1 MRDFIQE
8 NMNIFPSKMEH
19 AESAL
24 LPTAKK
30 WIRTCLDD
38 MNCKSPDDHT
48 IILWLNCPV
57 VGIMSSEKYDYF
69 LTCICNLL
77 ADWPKNSVCVIVHP
91 NRAASLDKR
100 TLGTN
105 VFSCFYVSWLCPI
118 YVIKWETPAK
128 KNWVICEHFK
138 AFKVCYNLASLLNA
152 KSL

>member
-1 MRDFIQE
+1 MFLIYVIKPSFAPKECHTRAWHVVRDFIQE
-8 NMNIFPSKMEH
+8 TMNIFPSKMEH
-19 AESAL
+19 AESAI

-38 MNCKSPDDHT
+38 MNCRSPDDHT

-100 TLGTN
+100 TLGDQC
-105 VFSCFYVSWLCPI
+105 VFMFLC
-118 YVIKWETPAK
+118 
-128 KNWVICEHFK
+128 
-138 AFKVCYNLASLLNA
+138 
-152 KSL
+152 

>member
-1 MRDFIQE
+1 MFLIYVIKPSFAPKECHTRAWHVVRDFIQE
-8 NMNIFPSKMEH
+8 TMNIFPSKMEH

-38 MNCKSPDDHT
+38 MNCRSPDDHT

-77 ADWPKNSVCVIVHP
+77 ADWPKNSVCDRAPKQGGIVGQKDAWGPMCFH
-91 NRAASLDKR
+91 
-100 TLGTN
+100 
-105 VFSCFYVSWLCPI
+105 VFMLVGYVQ
-118 YVIKWETPAK
+118 
-128 KNWVICEHFK
+128 FM
-138 AFKVCYNLASLLNA
+138 
-152 KSL
+152 